1 MIASL
6 RQSFNAQFTEKK
18 YQDMLADTT
27 QQFDYSPKFKV
38 CETPAFIPKELKKQ
52 LVEACEDIMKVI
64 DQPNFKELTEG
75 AFFKDSMKVPNEDEH
90 SKFIQLDFGVCL
102 DDKGELMPKLIE
114 LQGFPSLYFFQELLG
129 RMYRKHYEGIP
140 ASFSQHLNGLT
151 SQEYIEL
158 LRTEIVGKTDPKQVI
173 LLEIEPEK
181 QATAIDFF
189 ATEALLGIKV
199 LCISKLIKREK
210 QLFYLDENG
219 AEIQVL
225 KIYNRII
232 FDELDQ
238 RGDLQREFDFKDEVD
253 IEWIGHPNWFF
264 RISKY
269 TMPLL
274 KGDYVP
280 KSYYLDQLETI
291 PTDLEN
297 YVLKPLYSF
306 AGAGVHIH
314 VDKTMIDAL
323 EDKSN
328 FLLQEKVAYAPIIE
342 TMDIPAKCEIRM
354 MLLHNG
360 KTNKTQIVS
369 NLMRLSKGEMVGVKY
384 NKDKTWVGGSTGY
397 FEAWKH
403 SFLRIH
409 IHLF

>member
-6 RQSFNAQFTEKK
+6 RQAFNAQFSEEK
-18 YQDMLADTT
+18 YAGMLADIID
-27 QQFDYSPKFKV
+27 QFDYTPQFKIA
-38 CETPAFIPKELKKQ
+38 ETPVFIPKELKTK

-64 DQPNFKELTEG
+64 NQPNFKELTEG
-75 AFFKDSMKVPNEDEH
+75 AFFKDSMRVPNEDDH

-102 DDKGELMPKLIE
+102 DDNGKLTPKLIE
-114 LQGFPSLYFFQELLG
+114 LQGFPSLYFFQELVG
-129 RMYRKHYEGIP
+129 SMYRKHYDGIP
-140 ASFSQHLNGLT
+140 ENFSQHLKGL
-151 SQEYIEL
+151 SSEDYIEL
-158 LRTEIVGKTDPKQVI
+158 LRTEIVGDTDPKQVI

-189 ATEALLGIKV
+189 ATEALLDIKV
-199 LCISKLIKREK
+199 LCISKLIKRGK
-210 QLFYLDENG
+210 QLFYKDDNG
-219 AEIQVL
+219 SEVQVL

-238 RGDLQREFDFKDEVD
+238 RPDLVREFDFKDEVD

-280 KSYYLDQLETI
+280 KSYYLDKLETI

-306 AGAGVHIH
+306 AGAGVQIH
-314 VDKTMIDAL
+314 VDKAMIAAV

-328 FLLQEKVAYAPIIE
+328 YLLQEKVAYAPIIE
-342 TMDIPAKCEIRM
+342 TMDDPAKCEIRM
-354 MLLHNG
+354 MLLHNS
-360 KTNKTQIVS
+360 KTNTTQIVS
-369 NLMRLSKGEMVGVKY
+369 NLIRLSKGEMVGVKY
-384 NKDKTWVGGSTGY
+384 NKDKTWVGGSTGF
-397 FEAWKH
+397 FEP
-403 SFLRIH
+403 
-409 IHLF
+409 

>member
-1 MIASL
+1 MIATL
-6 RQSFNAQFTEKK
+6 RKAFNAQFSEEK
-18 YQDMLADTT
+18 YAGMLADIVA
-27 QQFDYSPKFKV
+27 QFDYTPKFKIA
-38 CETPAFIPKELKKQ
+38 ETPVFIPKELKKK

-75 AFFKDSMKVPNEDEH
+75 AFFKDSMRVPNEDEH

-102 DDKGELMPKLIE
+102 DENGKLTPKLIE
-114 LQGFPSLYFFQELLG
+114 LQGFPSLYFFQELVG
-129 RMYRKHYEGIP
+129 SMYRKHYDGIP
-140 ASFSQHLNGLT
+140 EEFSQHLNGL
-151 SQEYIEL
+151 SSDDYIEL
-158 LRTEIVGKTDPKQVI
+158 LRTEIVGDTDPKQVI

-181 QATAIDFF
+181 QATAIDFY

-199 LCISKLIKREK
+199 LCISKLIKRGK
-210 QLFYLDENG
+210 QLFYVDDKG
-219 AEIQVL
+219 SEIQVL

-238 RGDLQREFDFKDEVD
+238 RPDLIRQFDFKDEVN

-280 KSYYLDQLETI
+280 KSYYLDKLETI
-291 PTDLEN
+291 PNDLEN

-306 AGAGVHIH
+306 AGAGVQIH
-314 VDKTMIDAL
+314 VDKAMIDAVK
-323 EDKSN
+323 DKSN
-328 FLLQEKVAYAPIIE
+328 YLLQEKVAYAPVIE
-342 TMDIPAKCEIRM
+342 TMDDPAKCEIRM
-354 MLLHNG
+354 MLLHNS

-384 NKDKTWVGGSTGY
+384 NKDKTWVGGSTGF
-397 FEAWKH
+397 FEP
-403 SFLRIH
+403 
-409 IHLF
+409 

>member
-1 MIASL
+1 MIDTL
-6 RQSFNAQFTEKK
+6 RKAFNAQFSEEK
-18 YQDMLADTT
+18 YAGMLADIVA
-27 QQFDYSPKFKV
+27 QFDYTPKFKIA
-38 CETPAFIPKELKKQ
+38 ETPVFIPKELKKK

-75 AFFKDSMKVPNEDEH
+75 AFFKDSMRVPNEDEH

-102 DDKGELMPKLIE
+102 DENGKLTPKLIE
-114 LQGFPSLYFFQELLG
+114 LQGFPSLYFFQELVG
-129 RMYRKHYEGIP
+129 SMYRKHYDGIP
-140 ASFSQHLNGLT
+140 EEFSQHLNGL
-151 SQEYIEL
+151 SSDDYIEL
-158 LRTEIVGKTDPKQVI
+158 LRTEIVGDTDPKQVI

-181 QATAIDFF
+181 QATAIDFY

-199 LCISKLIKREK
+199 LCISKLIKRGK
-210 QLFYLDENG
+210 QLFYVDDKG
-219 AEIQVL
+219 SEIQVL

-238 RGDLQREFDFKDEVD
+238 RPDLIRQFDFKDEVN

-280 KSYYLDQLETI
+280 KSYYLDKLETI
-291 PTDLEN
+291 PNDLEN

-306 AGAGVHIH
+306 AGAGVQIH
-314 VDKTMIDAL
+314 VDKAMIDAVL
-323 EDKSN
+323 DKSN
-328 FLLQEKVAYAPIIE
+328 YLLQEKVAYAPIIE
-342 TMDIPAKCEIRM
+342 TMDDPAKCEIRM
-354 MLLHNG
+354 MLLHNS

-384 NKDKTWVGGSTGY
+384 NKDKTWVGGSTGF
-397 FEAWKH
+397 FEP
-403 SFLRIH
+403 
-409 IHLF
+409 

>member
-1 MIASL
+1 MIATL
-6 RQSFNAQFTEKK
+6 RKAFNAQFSEEK
-18 YQDMLADTT
+18 YAGMLADIVA
-27 QQFDYSPKFKV
+27 QFDYTPKFKIA
-38 CETPAFIPKELKKQ
+38 ETPVFIPKELKKK

-75 AFFKDSMKVPNEDEH
+75 AFFKDSMRVPNEDEH

-102 DDKGELMPKLIE
+102 DENGKLTPKLIE
-114 LQGFPSLYFFQELLG
+114 LQGFPSLYFFQELVG
-129 RMYRKHYEGIP
+129 SMYRKHYDGIP
-140 ASFSQHLNGLT
+140 EEFSQHLNGL
-151 SQEYIEL
+151 SSDDYIEL
-158 LRTEIVGKTDPKQVI
+158 LRTEIVGDTDPKQVI

-181 QATAIDFF
+181 QATAIDFY

-199 LCISKLIKREK
+199 LCISKLIKRGK
-210 QLFYLDENG
+210 QLFYVDDKG
-219 AEIQVL
+219 SEIQVL

-238 RGDLQREFDFKDEVD
+238 RPDLIRQFDFKDEVD

-280 KSYYLDQLETI
+280 KSYYLDKLETI
-291 PTDLEN
+291 PNDLEN

-306 AGAGVHIH
+306 AGAGVQIH
-314 VDKTMIDAL
+314 VNKAMIDAV

-328 FLLQEKVAYAPIIE
+328 YLLQEKVAYAPIIE
-342 TMDIPAKCEIRM
+342 TMDDPAKCEIRM
-354 MLLHNG
+354 MLLHNS

-384 NKDKTWVGGSTGY
+384 NKDKTWVGGSTGF
-397 FEAWKH
+397 FEP
-403 SFLRIH
+403 
-409 IHLF
+409 